1 MGNAEGAYP
10 PGRARTKVRWASA
23 AHEHFGELAV
33 PPGPTRGG
41 EAPSAF
47 PIVDRVLHGALYV
60 HAGRLTAQNGDVR
73 PGQWNTVYGMV
84 NSQTAAAGTTDIS
97 KYHKCLTELKLN
109 PIAT

>member
-1 MGNAEGAYP
+1 MYG
-10 PGRARTKVRWASA
+10 
-23 AHEHFGELAV
+23 
-33 PPGPTRGG
+33 
-41 EAPSAF
+41 
-47 PIVDRVLHGALYV
+47 
-60 HAGRLTAQNGDVR
+60 HAGRLTFQNGGFR